1 MTSSIPTGTVE
12 LSTHPDPQVR
22 TLALAAQIISAHVAN
37 NRVACTELPGLV
49 RQVCS
54 ALLAVG
60 TAPGPAPQRRPAVP
74 VSRSVFPGYIICL
87 ENGRPFKTL
96 RRHLMAAYGLTPEQ
110 YRRRWG
116 LAPDYPMIAPD
127 YEADRSSL
135 AKATRL
141 GHAPAR
147 TRPAS
152 SRRQPPAPAR
162 SGN

>member
-1 MTSSIPTGTVE
+1 MTSSIPTGTFE
-12 LSTHPDPQVR
+12 LSAHPDPQVR
-22 TLALAAQIISAHVAN
+22 TLALAARIVSAHVAN
-37 NRVACTELPGLV
+37 NHVACTELPGLV

-54 ALLAVG
+54 ALIAVG
-60 TAPGPAPQRRPAVP
+60 ATPSAVQQRKPAVP

-87 ENGRPFKTL
+87 ESGRRFKTL
-96 RRHLMAAYGLTPEQ
+96 RRHLMAAYGLTPDQ

-141 GHAPAR
+141 GHASAR
-147 TRPAS
+147 TRRAS